1 MDSILGWIIYVAVIV
16 IVIAGIWKAFEK
28 AGKPGWAAIVP
39 IYNVIVMLEIAK
51 KPLWWI
57 VLMLIPIVNIV
68 IAIILNIEIAQK
80 FGKGAGFGLGLSFLG
95 IIFWPILWFGD
106 AQYQDFDGQNPNILD
121 SGI

>member
-95 IIFWPILWFGD
+95 IIFWPILGFGD